1 MPGPAG
7 KPATNAPAT
16 IPATATTAN
25 GLPDPDQVLGTDTLQ
40 VQNMP
45 LEQFFDLYAL
55 ISGRTILR
63 PNSLAVG
70 QGSAITLKAQTSW
83 TRREAVFAMD
93 AALALNGVAMIP
105 AGDKFVKAVPKQ
117 DAPAEGAALGKVAPG
132 DYTEA
137 ENFVTQVIELKVIHP
152 SDAAQLLASFSKVPN
167 GITPFDNNNTLVIRD
182 YTSNIK
188 RMLELIEKVD
198 TIKESDY
205 TLEVIPI
212 RYGRVEDFF
221 NTMSSLVGGSGAGA
235 STGTGT
241 GTGVGTGV
249 GTAGGLRGGG
259 RSSGSR
265 TGGRLGSAGG
275 GGYGGGSGYGG
286 GYGGGGYSPNAASSR
301 NLSQQQAGQQGS
313 VGGSQSSFQNRLQ
326 QIVSRAARPG
336 GEEIQL
342 LEDARIQPDPRSNKL
357 LIYAHKKDMAMI
369 TNIVA
374 KLDVLLAQVLVEA
387 VVFEVNLG
395 DSVNFGMSMVQNPRK
410 FGNDFTGGGGFNNSG
425 GSFLSGVTNL
435 AGSLPSGLS
444 YFGSVN
450 NEFEI
455 AMKALAENSSANIIS
470 RPRIQ
475 TSHAIPASFFVGQT
489 VPFVTGSYN
498 YGGYYGG
505 GGGGGLSN
513 QSIVERLPVGF
524 DLGVT
529 PYITPE
535 GYVVM
540 EIEQTFSSLGR
551 DVVIDG
557 NPNPIVNDRSAS
569 STITVRDGQTIMMG
583 GFITETKSKSR
594 SGVPVLKD
602 IPGLGALFRSKSD
615 RNDRTELVV
624 MMRARV
630 LHTPEEAAL
639 VADQERS
646 QLFGIQNAEKEFQKN
661 EDKRRKSYKK
671 SGK

>member
-1 MPGPAG
+1 
-7 KPATNAPAT
+7 
-16 IPATATTAN
+16 
-25 GLPDPDQVLGTDTLQ
+25 
-40 VQNMP
+40 MP
-45 LEQFFDLYAL
+45 LDQFFDLYSL

-70 QGSAITLKAQTSW
+70 QGSAITLKAQTAW

-117 DAPAEGAALGKVAPG
+117 DAPAEGAALGKVATG

-137 ENFVTQVIELKVIHP
+137 ENFVTQVIELKVIAP

-205 TLEVIPI
+205 TLEIIPI

-221 NTMSSLVGGSGAGA
+221 NTMSSLVGGSGGGA
-235 STGTGT
+235 VTGT
-241 GTGVGTGV
+241 GTGVGGSGGLGTGV

-259 RSSGSR
+259 RTTGSR

-275 GGYGGGSGYGG
+275 AGGYGSG
-286 GYGGGGYSPNAASSR
+286 GYGSGGYGAGGR
-301 NLSQQQAGQQGS
+301 NVTPQQVAQPGS
-313 VGGSQSSFQNRLQ
+313 VGGAQSSFQNRLQ

-395 DSVNFGMSMVQNPRK
+395 DSLNFGMSLVQNPRK
-410 FGNDFTGGGGFNNSG
+410 FGDDFTGGGGFNNGG

-450 NEFEI
+450 NEFEV

-505 GGGGGLSN
+505 VGGGGGLGN

-602 IPGLGALFRSKSD
+602 IPGFGALFRSKND

-630 LHTPEEAAL
+630 LHTPEEAAM

-646 QLFGIQNAEKEFQKN
+646 QLLGIQNAEKEFQKT

-671 SGK
+671 SGR